1 MLSRRGRCLWAA
13 IPVLVLAGARIGHSE
28 PAVVDDFESGVG
40 KWILNDTGKAAGKGR
55 ATLCNLVPTFP
66 GCPEGG
72 GKGAALLTYLVAPGG
87 WATAS
92 IRVRGQEWQEAG
104 AQGLSFWLKGDGS
117 PNTVQVILSA
127 FGDDGSEWSFSVTVP
142 LSDATWHRVEL
153 PLSQFKGGGYSVLD
167 KLAEVRLLQIAKA
180 NATTPVFLWIDEI
193 RAETAVKGSET
204 PSRPSPA
211 VTLTPEREKPAPGE
225 VEKPA
230 PKPAAEEPP
239 APVVTTPPAKDTTPE
254 PVKPVVEPE
263 PVEPAPKGVEEPAL
277 VPTPPGPKANP
288 PKATEPEPKPEPV
301 VVEPPEPEPE
311 PAVPGPPK
319 QVRQAG
325 VSVDFGKVTGTTR
338 LRVGGTLGAG
348 GAEALETEAARQA
361 ISEAA
366 WHLVRV
372 RTSELIDSAADVSK
386 LEQSCNAI
394 RVARAYPV
402 ICVDGTRKGLLS
414 GETLAAL
421 GETLV
426 RKLNVELQRNVLFW
440 EVLNEPTVGGLS
452 LSNQEVLDT
461 YWECARRM
469 QTVDPHIRVGGV
481 GFSAPFREHLN
492 RMLRNARTDFL
503 SFHFYGTHNNST
515 DDADL
520 LKGAKAGMCVDL
532 PDQALAVDV
541 AAQLAGS
548 KSKDAKVFVTEC
560 GVNSV
565 RRESGQARDA
575 RVQGLFGAT
584 WLTTLLTRLAPSV
597 DEVLLHGVGD
607 ASWGV
612 LDKAGKR
619 LPSYWATYLFNVY
632 CPLKSDI
639 CPTVSTDA
647 DVVAFAVRT
656 NTSANMFVVNNTPLN
671 AKVTVTAKGL
681 GKLDFVRGRRLDLT
695 SADLQFEGRPLKDV
709 QTVWAKGYSVNV
721 VQFVTKKA
729 VVASAAPTEG

>member
-1 MLSRRGRCLWAA
+1 VF
-13 IPVLVLAGARIGHSE
+13 VLTGTRIGHAE
-28 PAVVDDFESGVG
+28 PVVVDDFESGVG
-40 KWILNDTGKAAGKGR
+40 KWILNDTGKTAGKGR

-66 GCPEGG
+66 GCTEGG
-72 GKGAALLTYLVAPGG
+72 GKGAALLTYLVAPEG

-92 IRVRGQEWQEAG
+92 IRIRGQEWQEAG

-117 PNTVQVILSA
+117 LNTVQIVLSA

-167 KLAEVRLLQIAKA
+167 KLADVRLLQIAKA
-180 NATTPVFLWIDEI
+180 NAATPVFLWVDEI
-193 RAETAVKGSET
+193 QAETVVRGSET

-211 VTLTPEREKPAPGE
+211 VTLTAEPDKPKPAPGE
-225 VEKPA
+225 VEAPAIKPA
-230 PKPAAEEPP
+230 EEEPP
-239 APVVTTPPAKDTTPE
+239 EPQVTAPTAKDTTPE
-254 PVKPVVEPE
+254 PAKPA
-263 PVEPAPKGVEEPAL
+263 VEPAPVKPVAKVVEEPATVL
-277 VPTPPGPKANP
+277 TPPGSKVDQP
-288 PKATEPEPKPEPV
+288 ATTKPEPKPEPV
-301 VVEPPEPEPE
+301 VTEPPQ
-311 PAVPGPPK
+311 PK

-325 VSVDFGKVTGTTR
+325 VSVDFSKVTGTTK
-338 LRVGGTLGAG
+338 LRVGGALGAG
-348 GAEALETEAARQA
+348 GAESLNTEAAQQA
-361 ISEAA
+361 IAEAA

-372 RTSELIDSAADVSK
+372 RTSELIDSADEVAK
-386 LEQSCNAI
+386 LEQCCNAI
-394 RVARAYPV
+394 RAARAYPV
-402 ICVDGTRKGLLS
+402 ICVDGTRKALLS
-414 GETLAAL
+414 GEKLAAL
-421 GETLV
+421 GEALV

-440 EVLNEPTVGGLS
+440 EVLHEPTVGGLS

-492 RMLRNARTDFL
+492 RMLQNARTDFL

-520 LKGAKAGMCVDL
+520 LKGARAGMCVDL
-532 PDQALAVDV
+532 PDQALAADV
-541 AAQLAGS
+541 AAQLGGS
-548 KSKDAKVFVTEC
+548 KSRDAKVFITEC

-565 RRESGQARDA
+565 RREAGQARDA

-584 WLTTLLTRLAPSV
+584 WLTTLLTRLAPHV

-612 LDKAGKR
+612 LDKTGKR
-619 LPSYWATYLFNVY
+619 LPSYWAAYLFNAY
-632 CPLKSDI
+632 CPLKSDL
-639 CPTVSTDA
+639 CRAVSTDA

-656 NTSANMFVVNNTPLN
+656 DTSANVFVINTTPLN
-671 AKVTVTAKGL
+671 AKVTLTAKGL

-695 SADLQFEGRPLKDV
+695 SSDLQFEGRPLKDA

-729 VVASAAPTEG
+729 VVASAAPTDG